1 MAIFITSPRKT
12 TRRCPLCP
20 TILAGRVRAEL
31 EAKDRV
37 GLRVK
42 VRGLG
47 TLVVATMPIPMP
59 ISVHYTKP

>member
-1 MAIFITSPRKT
+1 M
-12 TRRCPLCP
+12 CP
-20 TILAGRVRAEL
+20 TILAGRVHAEL

-37 GLRVK
+37 GVRVK